1 MLLNNPKFS
10 KMSKVPIHN
19 RKLKAEI
26 SISDAMSETSKGSV
40 EDKRMNIVILPPI
53 KKKCS

>member
-1 MLLNNPKFS
+1 
-10 KMSKVPIHN
+10 MSKVPIHN